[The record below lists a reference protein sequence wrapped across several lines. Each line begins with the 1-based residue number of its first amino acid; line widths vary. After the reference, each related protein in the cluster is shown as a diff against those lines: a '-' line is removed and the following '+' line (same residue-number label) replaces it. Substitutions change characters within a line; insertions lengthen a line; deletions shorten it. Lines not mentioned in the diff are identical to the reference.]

1 MRAHLLFSDLYRR
14 YRHILPQ
21 LMSPEPSKGL
31 FIVLLAANWK
41 NLPGSGN

>member
-21 LMSPEPSKGL
+21 LMSPEPRIIEGIPL
-31 FIVLLAANWK
+31 GAFM
-41 NLPGSGN
+41 